1 MVWPLLAKAALPLR
15 AGIVIVVMDT
25 LLLVAFCLLNTEE
38 EQASALRWYTQKGY
52 FFAHTHTATCPYLPN
67 RSYNNRFGTPSHANS
82 SRNRGS
88 V

>member
-38 EQASALRWYTQKGY
+38 EQASAFLWYTQKGY
-52 FFAHTHTATCPYLPN
+52 FFRAYPYRHLPL
-67 RSYNNRFGTPSHANS
+67 SAK
-82 SRNRGS
+82 S
-88 V
+88 VI